1 MLQYSSILTFVLIIS
16 LSCVPFVHNSLGFD
30 VRLVAIIVATLSS
43 LLLCLHAWKRHIE
56 QDLRR
61 KIAVD
66 LYEQYWDSTKVQMP
80 PVDVMNSMNIYNGIA
95 LRNYWFYRA
104 LGVISLASSLFLAV
118 SLGGDKGGLVPVEVT
133 KILAF
138 ISSLSTGIIFSFNL
152 VEKGNRARKAF
163 RHLLNAV
170 MLYQHCEIDMKT
182 LLDRYKEAEEYM
194 GDDEFRSSSGSGT
207 SAGNSPS

>member
-1 MLQYSSILTFVLIIS
+1 
-16 LSCVPFVHNSLGFD
+16 
-30 VRLVAIIVATLSS
+30 
-43 LLLCLHAWKRHIE
+43 
-56 QDLRR
+56 
-61 KIAVD
+61 
-66 LYEQYWDSTKVQMP
+66 
-80 PVDVMNSMNIYNGIA
+80 MNIYNGIA

-118 SLGGDKGGLVPVEVT
+118 SLGGDKGGLIPVEAT

-170 MLYQHCEIDMKT
+170 MQYQHCEIDMSE
-182 LLDRYKEAEEYM
+182 LLKRYKEAEEIM
-194 GDDEFRSSSGSGT
+194 GDDEFRSASGGGT
-207 SAGNSPS
+207 SAGNPQG